1 MEEVKTLKKVFM
13 LPLLLGFILT
23 ACGTNEQSAE
33 KPVSKQKNTEEATK
47 DTSSEKKSETS
58 EETVNQEKEEDKPN
72 DQQNTENTASANS
85 VKVYKSEGT
94 FVGLADNH
102 TIAVDINGK
111 EIAIQ
116 VDNTLK
122 NKISK
127 LKEGASVK
135 VTYEKDQKGTLRLKE
150 IDEK

>member
-1 MEEVKTLKKVFM
+1 MKTLKKVFM

-47 DTSSEKKSETS
+47 DTSSEKQSETS

-72 DQQNTENTASANS
+72 DQQNAENTASANS

-127 LKEGASVK
+127 TERR
-135 VTYEKDQKGTLRLKE
+135 RLSKSN
-150 IDEK
+150 IRKRSKRYT